1 MAVSPGKVLTE
12 DNLKLQEPVLKVQV
26 KKKLL
31 DGVDYIYPTLTSDQT
46 SVLASY
52 SKQFDQV
59 FEIFVSKTS
68 KEPKCSR

>member
-59 FEIFVSKTS
+59 FEI
-68 KEPKCSR
+68 